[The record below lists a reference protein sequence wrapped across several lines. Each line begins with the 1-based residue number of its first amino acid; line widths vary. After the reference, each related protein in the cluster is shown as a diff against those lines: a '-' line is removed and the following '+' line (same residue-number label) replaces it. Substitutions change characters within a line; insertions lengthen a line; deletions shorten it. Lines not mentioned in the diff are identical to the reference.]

1 VARPNF
7 KQVLRF
13 EFTASYYL
21 QLFCLHVTL
30 NRQVTLLTYYITF
43 TYRGGGMRPPGGFA
57 RSAPQLPGY
66 FP

>member
-7 KQVLRF
+7 KQVLRL

-30 NRQVTLLTYYITF
+30 NRQVTFVNLLYNLYLQGWWYETS
-43 TYRGGGMRPPGGFA
+43 RWLR
-57 RSAPQLPGY
+57 
-66 FP
+66 